1 MSTSKLTNR
10 GELTASLVG
19 IAVVIAISGAGAL
32 WTRGILADI
41 PGQVARGWGMD
52 GHVDAFIDPG
62 VIWGLGLGL
71 SLGIP
76 LLLVV
81 LGLLLR
87 LGRILTPVAGG
98 VAALLTII
106 FGGVLSSQ
114 RGMTEEQ
121 IQASAPSP
129 LPLVFLAMLVAILVG
144 AGLAFALR
152 RRSGEREVP
161 VALSDSDPRLAVK
174 DGVKVAWTGQARV
187 SRGLWLALI
196 SGIVV
201 AFIAVTCWLLINLSW
216 EPVAMMA
223 FLLLVVVFVGASMA
237 ARVTIDSR
245 GVRVRGAVFPY
256 ATIPLSEIAGASV
269 VHVDPL
275 RDFYGWGGVR
285 FNIRGAAGFITSRGE
300 AIRID
305 RGSSEGSFTV
315 TVDDAE
321 TAVTVVNTLLLRRA
335 SHAWPLS

>member
-76 LLLVV
+76 LLLVL

-98 VAALLTII
+98 VAALLAII
-106 FGGVLSSQ
+106 FGGVLSLQ

-129 LPLVFLAMLVAILVG
+129 LPLAFLAMLVAILVG
-144 AGLAFALR
+144 AGLALALR
-152 RRSGEREVP
+152 RRPDGQEVP
-161 VALSDSDPRLAVK
+161 VALDDADPRLAV
-174 DGVKVAWTGQARV
+174 DEDIRVAWTGRTRIG
-187 SRGLWLALI
+187 RGVLAALGASAVVTLI
-196 SGIVV
+196 LMI
-201 AFIAVTCWLLINLSW
+201 CWLLVHPSW
-216 EPVAMMA
+216 EPLVFMA
-223 FLLLVVVFVGASMA
+223 LLLLTFAFVGATTSA
-237 ARVTIDSR
+237 SVTIDSR
-245 GVRVRGAVFPY
+245 GVRIRGVGPISFAD
-256 ATIPLSEIAGASV
+256 IPLTGIAKASV
-269 VHVDPL
+269 VDINPF
-275 RDFYGWGGVR
+275 RDFGGLGQR
-285 FNIRGAAGFITSRGE
+285 YALDGTRGFITGKGAALRVDRGE
-300 AIRID
+300 
-305 RGSSEGSFTV
+305 SEGAFIITLH
-315 TVDDAE
+315 APE
-321 TAVTVVNTLLLRRA
+321 AAATALNTLLARRA
-335 SHAWPLS
+335 SRI

>member
-76 LLLVV
+76 LLLVL

-98 VAALLTII
+98 VAALLAII
-106 FGGVLSSQ
+106 FGGVLSLQ

-129 LPLVFLAMLVAILVG
+129 LPLAFLAMLVAILVG
-144 AGLAFALR
+144 AGLALALR
-152 RRSGEREVP
+152 RRPGEREVP
-161 VALSDSDPRLAVK
+161 VALCDSDPRLAVN
-174 DGVKVAWTGQARV
+174 DGVRVAWTGQARV
-187 SRGLWLALI
+187 SRGLWVALI
-196 SGIVV
+196 SGIAV
-201 AFIAVTCWLLINLSW
+201 AFIAVVCWLLINLSW

-223 FLLLVVVFVGASMA
+223 FLLLVFVSVGVSMA

-245 GVRVRGAVFPY
+245 GVRVRGAGLFPY
-256 ATIPLSEIAGASV
+256 TTIPLSEISGASV

-275 RDFYGWGGVR
+275 RDFYGWGGTR

-335 SHAWPLS
+335 SHA